1 MSDLINP
8 FTLAQKQFDH
18 VADMLGLGN
27 NVRDLLRWPM
37 REYHVR
43 IPVRMDNGETKV
55 FEGFRVQ
62 HNDSRGPNKGG
73 MRFSAAETFDTVR
86 ALATWMTWKTAVADI
101 PLGGGKGG
109 IVVDPTTLSAGEK
122 ERLVRAYV
130 RALWKNFG
138 PRTDV
143 PAPDMG
149 TNAQMMCWFMD
160 EYSQLSGSFTPG
172 VVTGKPRGAGGS
184 LRRTQATGF
193 GVMIC
198 IREALKKLGLNSKGM
213 TASIQGFGNVGQY
226 TATNLI
232 NRLGMVVKCV
242 TCWDR
247 VDKVSYSYYKEDGV
261 DPRFLMSIT
270 DAYGMVDRAKAIEA
284 GYQVH
289 DGEYWLGLDV
299 DVLVP
304 AALEGQIRADNVD
317 KISKNV
323 KVIAEAAN
331 GPTMIEADDVIKSR
345 GIFMIPDFL
354 CNCGGVT
361 CSYFEGVQ
369 NDANFYWSEETVLE
383 RLDEKMTNAFNSV
396 YDKQASSKVYMRDAA
411 YMVAIE
417 RVVNAMKARG
427 WV

>member
-1 MSDLINP
+1 
-8 FTLAQKQFDH
+8 
-18 VADMLGLGN
+18 ML
-27 NVRDLLRWPM
+27 
-37 REYHVR
+37 
-43 IPVRMDNGETKV
+43 
-55 FEGFRVQ
+55 FR
-62 HNDSRGPNKGG
+62 S
-73 MRFSAAETFDTVR
+73 
-86 ALATWMTWKTAVADI
+86 
-101 PLGGGKGG
+101 
-109 IVVDPTTLSAGEK
+109 
-122 ERLVRAYV
+122 
-130 RALWKNFG
+130 
-138 PRTDV
+138 
-143 PAPDMG
+143 
-149 TNAQMMCWFMD
+149 
-160 EYSQLSGSFTPG
+160 SFTPG
-172 VVTGKPRGAGGS
+172 VVTGKPLGAGGS
-184 LRRTQATGF
+184 LGRTQATGF

-304 AALEGQIRADNVD
+304 AALEGQIRADNVN

-369 NDANFYWSEETVLE
+369 NDANFYWSEETVLD
-383 RLDEKMTNAFNSV
+383 RLDEKIFSDCQFRRA
-396 YDKQASSKVYMRDAA
+396 
-411 YMVAIE
+411 
-417 RVVNAMKARG
+417 
-427 WV
+427 

>member
-43 IPVRMDNGETKV
+43 IPVKMDNGETKV

-73 MRFSAAETFDTVR
+73 MRFSAVETFDTVR

-172 VVTGKPRGAGGS
+172 VVTGKPLGAGGS
-184 LRRTQATGF
+184 LGRTQATGF

>member
-8 FTLAQKQFDH
+8 FALAQKQFDH
-18 VADMLGLGN
+18 VADMLGLEE
-27 NVRDLLRWPM
+27 NVREFLRWPM

-43 IPVRMDNGETKV
+43 IPVRMDNGETRI
-55 FEGFRVQ
+55 FDGFRVQ
-62 HNDSRGPNKGG
+62 HNDALGPNKGG
-73 MRFSAAETFDTVR
+73 LRFSASETFDTVR

-109 IVVDPTTLSAGEK
+109 VVVDPTTLSEGEK
-122 ERLVRAYV
+122 ERLLRAYV

-172 VVTGKPRGAGGS
+172 VVTGKPLGAGGS
-184 LRRTQATGF
+184 RGRKQATGF
-193 GVMIC
+193 GTMIC
-198 IREALKKLGLNSKGM
+198 IREALKKLKLDPKGL
-213 TASIQGFGNVGQY
+213 TVSIQGFGNVGQY
-226 TATNLI
+226 TATNVVE
-232 NRLGMVVKCV
+232 RLGMVVKCV

-247 VDKVSYSYYKEDGV
+247 IDKVSYSYYKQNGI

-270 DAYGMVDRAKAIEA
+270 DGYGTIDRVKATEA
-284 GYQVH
+284 GYEVH

-304 AALEGQIRADNVD
+304 AALEGQIRADNVER
-317 KISKNV
+317 IGPNV

-331 GPTMIEADDVIKSR
+331 GPTMTEADETIKAR

-369 NDANFYWSEETVLE
+369 NDANFYWAEETVLE
-383 RLDEKMTNAFNSV
+383 RLDEKMTNAFASV
-396 YDKQASSKVYMRDAA
+396 YSKHEEAKVYMRDAA

-417 RVVNAMKARG
+417 RVVKGMKLRG
-427 WV
+427 WI